1 MRTSRF
7 YVASLGT
14 LLIHLFI
21 GYTLF
26 ISSVMLPKPSVRELI
41 VTEVSFLEAPK
52 PTPMLEA
59 PKEERIQKVEPLVEK
74 KPEKKVSKEVA
85 KTTPV
90 QKAIKEP
97 VATTHV
103 VPSATMESSTEERVS
118 TQTTTPSNEKVSTS
132 FSHQSDDLLSL
143 YLAKVRHKIQES
155 LHYPSMAKKM
165 GLEGEAVVQFLI
177 HTNGMVDTSSIKIAK
192 SSGKAV
198 LDRNAIDAVI
208 EALPFEFP
216 PREEIEIKVPV
227 VFKLTS

>member
-14 LLIHLFI
+14 LFIHLFI

-26 ISSVMLPKPSVRELI
+26 MGSMMLPKPSVRELI
-41 VTEVSFLEAPK
+41 ITEVSFLEAPK
-52 PTPMLEA
+52 PTPMLEE
-59 PKEERIQKVEPLVEK
+59 PKEERIQNVEPRVEK
-74 KPEKKVSKEVA
+74 KPEKKVLKEVA
-85 KTTPV
+85 KVIPV
-90 QKAIKEP
+90 QKSFKEP
-97 VATTHV
+97 ITQERATTN
-103 VPSATMESSTEERVS
+103 ESTTEERVP
-118 TQTTTPSNEKVSTS
+118 TQATTTSSTEKVSNS
-132 FSHQSDDLLSL
+132 SSHQSDDMLSL

-155 LHYPSMAKKM
+155 LRYPSMAKKM

-192 SSGKAV
+192 SSGKAI

>member
-26 ISSVMLPKPSVRELI
+26 MGSVMLPKPSVRELI

-52 PTPMLEA
+52 PTPILETL
-59 PKEERIQKVEPLVEK
+59 KEECIQKVEPIVEK
-74 KPEKKVSKEVA
+74 KPEKKVLKEVV

-90 QKAIKEP
+90 QRAIKEP
-97 VATTHV
+97 IATTHV
-103 VPSATMESSTEERVS
+103 VPATTMESVTEERVP
-118 TQTTTPSNEKVSTS
+118 TQVTTSSNEKASTTS
-132 FSHQSDDLLSL
+132 SHQSDDLLSL

-155 LHYPSMAKKM
+155 LRYPSMAKKM

-177 HTNGMVDTSSIKIAK
+177 HANGMVDTSSIKIAK

>member
-1 MRTSRF
+1 MRTPRF

-14 LLIHLFI
+14 LSIHLFI
-21 GYTLF
+21 GYALF
-26 ISSVMLPKPSVRELI
+26 MGSVMLPKPSVRELI
-41 VTEVSFLEAPK
+41 ITEVSFLEAPK
-52 PTPMLEA
+52 PMPMLEE
-59 PKEERIQKVEPLVEK
+59 PKEERIQNVEPYVEK
-74 KPEKKVSKEVA
+74 KPEKKVLKEVT
-85 KTTPV
+85 KIIPV
-90 QKAIKEP
+90 QKSFKEP
-97 VATTHV
+97 ITQERATIN
-103 VPSATMESSTEERVS
+103 ESTTEERVQ
-118 TQTTTPSNEKVSTS
+118 TQATTSSAEKVSTS
-132 FSHQSDDLLSL
+132 SSHQSDDLLSL

-155 LHYPSMAKKM
+155 LRYPSMAKKM

>member
-1 MRTSRF
+1 MRTPRF

-14 LLIHLFI
+14 LFIHLFI
-21 GYTLF
+21 GYALF
-26 ISSVMLPKPSVRELI
+26 MGSVMLPKPSVRELI
-41 VTEVSFLEAPK
+41 ITEVSFLEAPK
-52 PTPMLEA
+52 PTPMLEE
-59 PKEERIQKVEPLVEK
+59 PKEERIQNVEPRVEK
-74 KPEKKVSKEVA
+74 KLEKKVLKEVS
-85 KTTPV
+85 KVIPV
-90 QKAIKEP
+90 QKSLKEP
-97 VATTHV
+97 ITQERATTN
-103 VPSATMESSTEERVS
+103 ESTTEERVPTQATTSS
-118 TQTTTPSNEKVSTS
+118 TEKVSTS
-132 FSHQSDDLLSL
+132 SSHQSDDLLSL

-155 LHYPSMAKKM
+155 LRYPSMAKKM

>member
-14 LLIHLFI
+14 LFVHLFI
-21 GYTLF
+21 GYALF
-26 ISSVMLPKPSVRELI
+26 MGSVMLPKPSVRELI

-52 PTPMLEA
+52 PTPVIEA
-59 PKEERIQKVEPLVEK
+59 PKEEHVQKIEPIVEK
-74 KPEKKVSKEVA
+74 KPEKKVLKELA
-85 KTTPV
+85 KTAPV
-90 QKAIKEP
+90 QKAVQESMSTPQTLATTTEP
-97 VATTHV
+97 V
-103 VPSATMESSTEERVS
+103 TEERVS
-118 TQTTTPSNEKVSTS
+118 TQTTTSSNEKVSIS
-132 FSHQSDDLLSL
+132 ASHQSDDLLSV
-143 YLAKVRHKIQES
+143 YLTKVRHKIQES
-155 LHYPSMAKKM
+155 LRYPSMAKKM

>member
-7 YVASLGT
+7 YVASFGT
-14 LLIHLFI
+14 LFIHCFI
-21 GYTLF
+21 GYALF
-26 ISSVMLPKPSVRELI
+26 MGSVMLPKPSVRELI
-41 VTEVSFLEAPK
+41 ITEVSFLEAPK

-59 PKEERIQKVEPLVEK
+59 PKEERIQNVEPRVEK
-74 KPEKKVSKEVA
+74 KPEKKVLKEVA
-85 KTTPV
+85 KFTPV

-97 VATTHV
+97 IAT
-103 VPSATMESSTEERVS
+103 PQASASTTESIAEERVS
-118 TQTTTPSNEKVSTS
+118 TQTTTSSTEKVSTS
-132 FSHQSDDLLSL
+132 SSRQSDDMLSL

-155 LHYPSMAKKM
+155 LRYPSMAKKM
-165 GLEGEAVVQFLI
+165 GIEGEAVVQFLI

-192 SSGKAV
+192 SSGKAI

>member
-1 MRTSRF
+1 MKTSRF
-7 YVASLGT
+7 YVAFFGSFFIHCFIAYTFFMGT
-14 LLIHLFI
+14 M
-21 GYTLF
+21 
-26 ISSVMLPKPSVRELI
+26 MLPKSSVRELI

-52 PTPMLEA
+52 PTPILEA
-59 PKEERIQKVEPLVEK
+59 PKEEPVQKVESIVEK
-74 KPEKKVSKEVA
+74 KPEKKVLKEVT
-85 KTTPV
+85 KTIPV
-90 QKAIKEP
+90 QKAVKELMSAP
-97 VATTHV
+97 QTLATTTE
-103 VPSATMESSTEERVS
+103 PATEERVS
-118 TQTTTPSNEKVSTS
+118 MQTTTSINEKVSIS
-132 FSHQSDDLLSL
+132 ASHQSDDLLSV

-155 LHYPSMAKKM
+155 LRYPSMAKKM

>member
-1 MRTSRF
+1 MRTPRF

-14 LLIHLFI
+14 LSIHLFI
-21 GYTLF
+21 GYALF
-26 ISSVMLPKPSVRELI
+26 MGSVMLPKPSVRELI
-41 VTEVSFLEAPK
+41 ITEVSFLEAPK
-52 PTPMLEA
+52 PTPMFEE
-59 PKEERIQKVEPLVEK
+59 PKEERIQNVEPRVEK
-74 KPEKKVSKEVA
+74 KPEKKVLKEVT
-85 KTTPV
+85 KIIPV
-90 QKAIKEP
+90 QKSFKEP
-97 VATTHV
+97 IPQERATIN
-103 VPSATMESSTEERVS
+103 ESTTEERVPTQATTSS
-118 TQTTTPSNEKVSTS
+118 TEKVSTFS
-132 FSHQSDDLLSL
+132 SHQSDDLLSL

-155 LHYPSMAKKM
+155 LRYPSMAKKM

>member
-21 GYTLF
+21 GYTLLMG
-26 ISSVMLPKPSVRELI
+26 SVMLPKPSARELI
-41 VTEVSFLEAPK
+41 VTEVSFLEDPK

-59 PKEERIQKVEPLVEK
+59 PKEERIQKVEPIVEK
-74 KPEKKVSKEVA
+74 KPEKKVSKEVV

-90 QKAIKEP
+90 QRAIKEP
-97 VATTHV
+97 ITQERATTH
-103 VPSATMESSTEERVS
+103 ESTTQERMS
-118 TQTTTPSNEKVSTS
+118 TQATSSNEKVSTS
-132 FSHQSDDLLSL
+132 SSHQSDDLLSL

-155 LHYPSMAKKM
+155 LRYPSMAKKM

-177 HTNGMVDTSSIKIAK
+177 HTNGMVDTASIKIAK

>member
-14 LLIHLFI
+14 LFIHLFI
-21 GYTLF
+21 GYALF
-26 ISSVMLPKPSVRELI
+26 MGSVMLPKPSVRELI
-41 VTEVSFLEAPK
+41 ITEVSFLEAPK
-52 PTPMLEA
+52 PTPVIEA
-59 PKEERIQKVEPLVEK
+59 PKEEHIQKVEPIVER
-74 KPEKKVSKEVA
+74 KPEKKVSKELA
-85 KTTPV
+85 KTAPV
-90 QKAIKEP
+90 QKAVKEP
-97 VATTHV
+97 ITIPQALATTTEPV
-103 VPSATMESSTEERVS
+103 TEERMS
-118 TQTTTPSNEKVSTS
+118 TQTTTSSNEKVSIS
-132 FSHQSDDLLSL
+132 ASHQSDDLLSV

-155 LHYPSMAKKM
+155 LRYPSMAKKM

-177 HTNGMVDTSSIKIAK
+177 HTNGMVDTASIKIAK
-192 SSGKAV
+192 SSGKAI

>member
-21 GYTLF
+21 GYTLLMG
-26 ISSVMLPKPSVRELI
+26 SVMLPKPSARELI
-41 VTEVSFLEAPK
+41 VTEVSFLEDPK

-59 PKEERIQKVEPLVEK
+59 PKEERIQKVEPIVEK
-74 KPEKKVSKEVA
+74 KPEKKVLKEVA

-97 VATTHV
+97 ITMPQALATTTEPV
-103 VPSATMESSTEERVS
+103 TEERVS
-118 TQTTTPSNEKVSTS
+118 TQATSSNEKVSTS
-132 FSHQSDDLLSL
+132 SSHQSDDLLSL

-155 LHYPSMAKKM
+155 LRYPSMAKKM

-177 HTNGMVDTSSIKIAK
+177 HTNGMVDTASIKIAK

>member
-1 MRTSRF
+1 MRTPRF

-14 LLIHLFI
+14 LFIHLFI
-21 GYTLF
+21 GYALF
-26 ISSVMLPKPSVRELI
+26 MGSVMLSKPSVRELI
-41 VTEVSFLEAPK
+41 ITEVSFLEAPK
-52 PTPMLEA
+52 PTPMLEE
-59 PKEERIQKVEPLVEK
+59 PKEERIQNVEPRVEK
-74 KPEKKVSKEVA
+74 KPEKKVLKEVT
-85 KTTPV
+85 KIIPV
-90 QKAIKEP
+90 QKSFKEP
-97 VATTHV
+97 ITQERATIN
-103 VPSATMESSTEERVS
+103 ESTTEERVPTQATTSS
-118 TQTTTPSNEKVSTS
+118 TEKVSTS
-132 FSHQSDDLLSL
+132 SSHQSDDLLSL

-155 LHYPSMAKKM
+155 LRYPSMAKKM

>member
-14 LLIHLFI
+14 LFVHLFI
-21 GYTLF
+21 GYALF
-26 ISSVMLPKPSVRELI
+26 MGSVMLPKPSVRELI

-52 PTPMLEA
+52 PTPVIEA
-59 PKEERIQKVEPLVEK
+59 PKEERIQKVEPIVEK

-85 KTTPV
+85 KVIPI
-90 QKAIKEP
+90 QKAVKEP
-97 VATTHV
+97 MSMPQMLATTTEPV
-103 VPSATMESSTEERVS
+103 TEERVS
-118 TQTTTPSNEKVSTS
+118 SQTTTSIHAKASTTS
-132 FSHQSDDLLSL
+132 SHQNDDLLSL

-155 LHYPSMAKKM
+155 LRYPSMAKKM

-177 HTNGMVDTSSIKIAK
+177 HTNGMVDTASIKIAK